1 MKRERRTYG
10 GAGDESEDWLVTYAD
25 AITLL
30 MAFFVMLISFSK
42 IDLPMFEE
50 AAAGIS
56 EEVGKRDT
64 TDRPIFSLLNI
75 LNSIVEDAE
84 ISTEDVESSFDDQ
97 GVVIEFASRSFF
109 KSGSA
114 QMLPKA
120 EAILRDIAF
129 KVSQPPYDFY
139 FVDIEGHTD
148 DIPIKTARFPSNW
161 ELSSVR
167 ASAVFRFLID
177 LSIAPERLK
186 ASGYADKRPNVP
198 HRDIYG
204 EVIPENQVK
213 NRPVTIRLHP

>member
-64 TDRPIFSLLNI
+64 TDRPIFSLLNN

-114 QMLPKA
+114 QMLP
-120 EAILRDIAF
+120 
-129 KVSQPPYDFY
+129 
-139 FVDIEGHTD
+139 
-148 DIPIKTARFPSNW
+148 
-161 ELSSVR
+161 
-167 ASAVFRFLID
+167 
-177 LSIAPERLK
+177 
-186 ASGYADKRPNVP
+186 
-198 HRDIYG
+198 
-204 EVIPENQVK
+204 
-213 NRPVTIRLHP
+213 